1 MEKVEHWSRQK
12 INQTYFINEFLA
24 ERDRLVKAEGIAPI
38 NQSDYIPS
46 VCFSISCPIIEP
58 IATRVQHEISHRKTK
73 SFSLSLSGRERGG
86 ERSEVFVSHDPSAPS
101 PSSLLITL
109 KKVI

>member
-58 IATRVQHEISHRKTK
+58 IATRVQHEISHQKP
-73 SFSLSLSGRERGG
+73 SHFHYPYQAERGEARG
-86 ERSEVFVSHDPSAPS
+86 AKYLLVTTPQRPLRHPFSS
-101 PSSLLITL
+101 PS
-109 KKVI
+109 KR